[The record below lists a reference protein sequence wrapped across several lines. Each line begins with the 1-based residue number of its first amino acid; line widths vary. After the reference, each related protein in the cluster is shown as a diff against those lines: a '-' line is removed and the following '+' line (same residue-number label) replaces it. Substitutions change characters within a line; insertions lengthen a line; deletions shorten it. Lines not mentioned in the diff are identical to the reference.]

1 MYRTICPSRTE
12 GLVIYPETPT
22 GTSAVSVT
30 HQCTANADVN
40 GVGLMCNTDG
50 SWSGSPSC
58 SCAPGHILNGGNCQ
72 GNFVLIIDCVYVY
85 NIFE

>member
-12 GLVIYPETPT
+12 GLVTYPETPT

-30 HQCTANADVN
+30 HQCVANADRVS
-40 GVGLMCNTDG
+40 GGGLMCNTDG

-58 SCAPGHILNGGNCQ
+58 SCVAGHILNGRNCQ
-72 GNFVLIIDCVYVY
+72 GSILNNY
-85 NIFE
+85 